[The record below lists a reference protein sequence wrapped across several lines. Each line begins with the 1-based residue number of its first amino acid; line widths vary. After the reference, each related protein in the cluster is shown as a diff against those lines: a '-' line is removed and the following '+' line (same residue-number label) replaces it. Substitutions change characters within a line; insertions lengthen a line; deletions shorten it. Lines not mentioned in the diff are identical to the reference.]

1 MTFPSHN
8 HFTLHKHIFFI
19 LFIPLNNN
27 NILNF
32 EVISELDRIEYL
44 ESRPGVSTFNYLL
57 YLKWLTWRFGLVWFG
72 LAMWFFPYKH
82 QVTCLPEMG
91 A

>member
-1 MTFPSHN
+1 MYTLFLKTTILIVISQKMTFSSHN

-44 ESRPGVSTFNYLL
+44 ESRPGVSTFNCLL
-57 YLKWLTWRFGLVWFG
+57 YLK
-72 LAMWFFPYKH
+72 
-82 QVTCLPEMG
+82 
-91 A
+91 

>member
-1 MTFPSHN
+1 MYTLFLKTTIPIVISQKMTFPSHN

-44 ESRPGVSTFNYLL
+44 ESRPGVSTFNCLL
-57 YLKWLTWRFGLVWFG
+57 YLK
-72 LAMWFFPYKH
+72 
-82 QVTCLPEMG
+82 
-91 A
+91 